1 MRNMMKKLSIYLL
14 AVCLSVPCFSMLTFA
29 ASGEIMFTDPTT
41 KVGET
46 VEVRGVLEADNSIED
61 RTIVMSYD
69 TSMLKFKEGDNVQ
82 ETAEGQLTYEVSGVE
97 DGSRV
102 EFLMQFDVLKE
113 GSTKIEVE
121 SYDAWTT
128 SDEQIDDCTVGYS
141 TITIEEG
148 EAPVDEPTDDP
159 VDIPASDSTVEVNGK
174 SYTFV
179 SDFPESDIP
188 DGFEKTTMEYDGSQ
202 YNIVTSGTY
211 GVSLGYLVDTE
222 NNGKFFLYVEDNATF
237 APYAEI
243 AISDATSIIL
253 LSDVS
258 GIQLPE
264 QYAVTTVTV
273 NGQDFPAWQ
282 NTESSE
288 LCILYAVNSNG
299 IESLYQYDTIEN
311 TYQKFEAPEV
321 ESENADDSLIGKL
334 SVALQDH
341 LDIVILVTGIGFIF
355 FVVLVI
361 VFAVK
366 LRNRNAELDEIYDE
380 YGIDLEDEEP
390 EEEKV
395 TKKIDKRK
403 KIEEDEEDEDDDF
416 IHIDTALE
424 DDITL
429 EEDEEVEVVP
439 TQKEI
444 VEEEEDE
451 EEEDDFASDLS
462 NILKDRRGRDEE
474 EDDDEFFD
482 DDVDESNFEIDFI
495 DLDD

>member
-1 MRNMMKKLSIYLL
+1 MRNLMKKLSIFLL
-14 AVCLSVPCFSMLTFA
+14 ALCLVVPCFTMMTYA

-46 VEVRGVLEADNSIED
+46 VEVRGVLEAEDAIED

-69 TSMLKFKEGDNVQ
+69 TSMLKFKEGASVQ
-82 ETAEGQLTYEVSGVE
+82 ETADGQLTYEVTGVE

-102 EFLMQFDVLKE
+102 EFPMYFDVLKE
-113 GSTKIEVE
+113 GNTKIEVE
-121 SYDAWTT
+121 SYDAWTA
-128 SDEQIDDCTVGYS
+128 SDEQIDDCNVGYS

-148 EAPVDEPTDDP
+148 EVPADQPTDDP
-159 VDIPASDSTVEVNGK
+159 VDTPDSDSTVEVNGK

-188 DGFEKTTMEYDGSQ
+188 EGFEKTTMEYDGSQ

-299 IESLYQYDTIEN
+299 IESLYQYDTVEN

-321 ESENADDSLIGKL
+321 VSDEVDDSLIGKM
-334 SVALQDH
+334 SAALQNH
-341 LDIVILVTGIGFIF
+341 LDIVILATGIGFIF

-361 VFAVK
+361 VLAVK
-366 LRNRNAELDEIYDE
+366 LYNRNAELDEIYDE
-380 YGIDLEDEEP
+380 YGIDLEDGEQEDV
-390 EEEKV
+390 KAA
-395 TKKIDKRK
+395 KKNNDRK
-403 KIEEDEEDEDDDF
+403 AIEEDDEEEF
-416 IHIDTALE
+416 VRIDTEVE

-429 EEDEEVEVVP
+429 N
-439 TQKEI
+439 
-444 VEEEEDE
+444 
-451 EEEDDFASDLS
+451 EEDDVEEMIPEKKEIIDEDEDEDDFTNDLTT
-462 NILKDRRGRDEE
+462 ILKEKKVTLKEEYEE
-474 EDDDEFFD
+474 EDDDTFFD